1 MRHGGL
7 GQGEK
12 GHGLL
17 PNTASLLYSVT
28 LFARSKMQ
36 NAENAREHLRPRTS
50 PSSFMKHSSGEGAS
64 ICSSQRGLVGVAQHR
79 NAVCL
84 FALRTWQ
91 SRRASGCSVT
101 PESPVVQGS
110 ACGRLH
116 CANTSGSTNCRQ
128 RLLSLSERRHG
139 IAIGAGLHAL
149 VPVDAGATEVS
160 AEASRG
166 NARCKPQALR
176 IRCSETADIPA
187 HLCRHRLR
195 FLGFAHP
202 KQAVGRAEST
212 LLACAGAA
220 HERTALPLATST
232 GEDVRC
238 GACQAARRERRSPTT
253 KLAPDRQPLG
263 RVIGRKRSH
272 SRQLTGNT
280 CKVAAIGLTACV
292 ACNCCCLSPVRS
304 SPTFRLH
311 FAFFGAAFWYCT
323 I

>member
-1 MRHGGL
+1 MGQPIWPGCVLRASVQMADLCRCLPRYRFVAASRL
-7 GQGEK
+7 GFDAHLSTYNRLDK
-12 GHGLL
+12 
-17 PNTASLLYSVT
+17 ASAQVSDTSTTTRVDDLIIQVLHYI
-28 LFARSKMQ
+28 ARSKMQ

-238 GACQAARRERRSPTT
+238 GACQAARRERRST
-253 KLAPDRQPLG
+253 D
-263 RVIGRKRSH
+263 H
-272 SRQLTGNT
+272 
-280 CKVAAIGLTACV
+280 
-292 ACNCCCLSPVRS
+292 
-304 SPTFRLH
+304 
-311 FAFFGAAFWYCT
+311 
-323 I
+323 

>member
-1 MRHGGL
+1 MAWHSTG
-7 GQGEK
+7 
-12 GHGLL
+12 
-17 PNTASLLYSVT
+17 
-28 LFARSKMQ
+28 MQ
-36 NAENAREHLRPRTS
+36 P
-50 PSSFMKHSSGEGAS
+50 
-64 ICSSQRGLVGVAQHR
+64 
-79 NAVCL
+79 VCL
-84 FALRTWQ
+84 HCALG
-91 SRRASGCSVT
+91 SPCRRASGCSVT

-195 FLGFAHP
+195 FLSFAHP

-238 GACQAARRERRSPTT
+238 GACLAARRERRST
-253 KLAPDRQPLG
+253 D
-263 RVIGRKRSH
+263 H
-272 SRQLTGNT
+272 
-280 CKVAAIGLTACV
+280 
-292 ACNCCCLSPVRS
+292 
-304 SPTFRLH
+304 
-311 FAFFGAAFWYCT
+311 
-323 I
+323 

>member
-1 MRHGGL
+1 M
-7 GQGEK
+7 
-12 GHGLL
+12 
-17 PNTASLLYSVT
+17 PVATATATPASCTAIACATCSLTPHQVGCFRCLARLAQTTQPIIQVLHYI
-28 LFARSKMQ
+28 ARSKMQ

-64 ICSSQRGLVGVAQHR
+64 ICSLQRGLVGVTQHR

-232 GEDVRC
+232 GEDGRC
-238 GACQAARRERRSPTT
+238 GACLAARRERRST
-253 KLAPDRQPLG
+253 D
-263 RVIGRKRSH
+263 H
-272 SRQLTGNT
+272 
-280 CKVAAIGLTACV
+280 
-292 ACNCCCLSPVRS
+292 
-304 SPTFRLH
+304 
-311 FAFFGAAFWYCT
+311 
-323 I
+323 

>member
-1 MRHGGL
+1 MTR
-7 GQGEK
+7 
-12 GHGLL
+12 
-17 PNTASLLYSVT
+17 PTAGARNFIIQVLHYI
-28 LFARSKMQ
+28 ARSKMQ
-36 NAENAREHLRPRTS
+36 NAENAREPLRPRTS

-116 CANTSGSTNCRQ
+116 CTNTSGSTNCRQ

-176 IRCSETADIPA
+176 IRCSETA
-187 HLCRHRLR
+187 
-195 FLGFAHP
+195 
-202 KQAVGRAEST
+202 
-212 LLACAGAA
+212 
-220 HERTALPLATST
+220 
-232 GEDVRC
+232 
-238 GACQAARRERRSPTT
+238 
-253 KLAPDRQPLG
+253 
-263 RVIGRKRSH
+263 
-272 SRQLTGNT
+272 
-280 CKVAAIGLTACV
+280 
-292 ACNCCCLSPVRS
+292 VRS
-304 SPTFRLH
+304 SPVSFAFCIFWRSILALHDLSNGTYRYLVQAGSPINRLH
-311 FAFFGAAFWYCT
+311 LCARNRPSWRPPRVAKGSQHPGRCMGLSLST
-323 I
+323 

>member
-1 MRHGGL
+1 M
-7 GQGEK
+7 
-12 GHGLL
+12 
-17 PNTASLLYSVT
+17 
-28 LFARSKMQ
+28 
-36 NAENAREHLRPRTS
+36 RPRTS

-79 NAVCL
+79 NAACL

-160 AEASRG
+160 AEASHG

-195 FLGFAHP
+195 FLSFAHP

-220 HERTALPLATST
+220 HERTALPLCRWQHPQ
-232 GEDVRC
+232 ERMC
-238 GACQAARRERRSPTT
+238 AAAHARQPDASKAPTT
-253 KLAPDRQPLG
+253 KLAPDRQPLDE
-263 RVIGRKRSH
+263 
-272 SRQLTGNT
+272 
-280 CKVAAIGLTACV
+280 
-292 ACNCCCLSPVRS
+292 
-304 SPTFRLH
+304 
-311 FAFFGAAFWYCT
+311 
-323 I
+323 

>member
-1 MRHGGL
+1 MSPPSFSVRSPARTWRC
-7 GQGEK
+7 K
-12 GHGLL
+12 G
-17 PNTASLLYSVT
+17 PIYLYYTGVT
-28 LFARSKMQ
+28 QFARSKMQ

-79 NAVCL
+79 NAACL

-220 HERTALPLATST
+220 HERMALPLAPSR

-238 GACQAARRERRSPTT
+238 SACQAARRERRSTT

-272 SRQLTGNT
+272 SS
-280 CKVAAIGLTACV
+280 V
-292 ACNCCCLSPVRS
+292 
-304 SPTFRLH
+304 
-311 FAFFGAAFWYCT
+311 
-323 I
+323 

>member
-1 MRHGGL
+1 MRRVQL
-7 GQGEK
+7 
-12 GHGLL
+12 LL
-17 PNTASLLYSVT
+17 PLTCQVKPDVSFAFCIFWRSILALHD
-28 LFARSKMQ
+28 FARSKMQ

-101 PESPVVQGS
+101 PESSVVQGS

-238 GACQAARRERRSPTT
+238 GACLAARRERRST
-253 KLAPDRQPLG
+253 D
-263 RVIGRKRSH
+263 H
-272 SRQLTGNT
+272 
-280 CKVAAIGLTACV
+280 
-292 ACNCCCLSPVRS
+292 
-304 SPTFRLH
+304 
-311 FAFFGAAFWYCT
+311 
-323 I
+323 

>member
-1 MRHGGL
+1 M
-7 GQGEK
+7 
-12 GHGLL
+12 
-17 PNTASLLYSVT
+17 
-28 LFARSKMQ
+28 
-36 NAENAREHLRPRTS
+36 
-50 PSSFMKHSSGEGAS
+50 
-64 ICSSQRGLVGVAQHR
+64 AQHR

-220 HERTALPLATST
+220 HERTALPLAPST
-232 GEDVRC
+232 GEDVR
-238 GACQAARRERRSPTT
+238 
-253 KLAPDRQPLG
+253 
-263 RVIGRKRSH
+263 RVFGQGMGTGVLKRL
-272 SRQLTGNT
+272 R
-280 CKVAAIGLTACV
+280 VY
-292 ACNCCCLSPVRS
+292 
-304 SPTFRLH
+304 
-311 FAFFGAAFWYCT
+311 FGALLNTLAQKRDTTLGTTCSSRRFAGALACS
-323 I
+323 

>member
-1 MRHGGL
+1 MIEPSKSGKCQLRHRHTAYCAI
-7 GQGEK
+7 QRTA
-12 GHGLL
+12 
-17 PNTASLLYSVT
+17 PNYYTGVT
-28 LFARSKMQ
+28 LYRPFKNAKCRKCTRALEAANVAQLVHEAQFGRRSI
-36 NAENAREHLRPRTS
+36 HLQLA
-50 PSSFMKHSSGEGAS
+50 KGV
-64 ICSSQRGLVGVAQHR
+64 VGVAQHR

-238 GACQAARRERRSPTT
+238 GACLAARRERRST
-253 KLAPDRQPLG
+253 D
-263 RVIGRKRSH
+263 H
-272 SRQLTGNT
+272 
-280 CKVAAIGLTACV
+280 
-292 ACNCCCLSPVRS
+292 
-304 SPTFRLH
+304 
-311 FAFFGAAFWYCT
+311 
-323 I
+323 